1 MRKYEMTNIVNQ
13 RMLNVKEFPEHI
25 AVSASDRFVPE
36 CKEMFAQVEHKAI
49 SRAFTIW
56 GTDAQII
63 DAVEKYSLL
72 TLDMIGCITGISDMY
87 HISSRVQNLVDANYL
102 DKYVFSNDGESITGV
117 AYSLGYRGKGY
128 LKSQGIRPKWDGFVR
143 EMNALSARKWLAACN
158 FVISHPDISDCS
170 MRKIINSQK
179 NKIRNGKVFRAY
191 AMFNADDT
199 TYIVEPVRFDEDS
212 DEELLDKLSRI
223 KSTIHTKYCNVKS
236 ENYVVILQCENTF
249 HMEHIRHLVHSKKFN
264 FNLLFTYDGADAVYK
279 EPKVFSVWNWLIGA

>member
-143 EMNALSARKWLAACN
+143 EMNALSARKWLTACN

-199 TYIVEPVRFDEDS
+199 TYIVESVRIDEDS
-212 DEELLDKLSRI
+212 DEELLDKLFRI

-236 ENYVVILQCENTF
+236 ENYKVILLCENPF
-249 HMEHIRHLVHSKKFN
+249 HMAHIRRLVHNKKYN
-264 FNLLFTYDGADAVYK
+264 FELLFTYDGTEELYK
-279 EPKVFSVWNWLIGA
+279 EPKNFSVWHWLIGA